1 MSKGKISVRR
11 ELREPDAFV
20 KTTYSVVDY
29 VKKHRKLIS
38 IAAVVLVTLGVTAIG
53 SFWYISDRDKS
64 ARQFLNQ
71 AILSIDQQSDTATD
85 NAGAPLK
92 TILASYSGTVAEP
105 VASYLSANQK
115 YRAGELA
122 EAARIYQTSKK
133 VKDGHLN
140 DLERLGVA
148 SINFQQKK
156 YSEAITIL
164 EKLQTEQ
171 SFINEDLYVLLGLS
185 YEKSKQPEKAVAT
198 YENMIQLLQNS
209 FFKPWAEERLLALK
223 NSATS

>member
-140 DLERLGVA
+140 DLERLGLA